1 MALGSALSFGDMGV
15 AALFDT
21 SGAITLPVMLY
32 HRMSAYR
39 FDEAAVTALVLVVMS
54 LILFW
59 ALDRIV
65 GRWLS

>member
-1 MALGSALSFGDMGV
+1 V